1 MLSAATSRFNCSI
14 IRLLDCP
21 VPQSLNLAFC
31 GTPRFAVPTLVR
43 LVETGFAVGLVVTQ
57 PDRPKGRGLELVAS
71 PVKQSALRLGVPIVQ
86 PETIKNN
93 TDFRAQLSDLKPDAI
108 IVVGYGRIIP
118 QWMLDL
124 PPLGNINLHASL
136 LPKYRGAA
144 PIQWA
149 IARGES
155 ITGVTTMK
163 IDSGLDTG
171 DILLQQEIPIAADDT
186 AETLAAKLAAIGA
199 DLIVTTLQG
208 LQAGTIRPRKQDSSK
223 ATLAPILR
231 KEDGR
236 MDFSHKAGEIL
247 NRLRGFQPWPG
258 AYSQFRGKN
267 LQLWQAALAD
277 RALSPSELRVEG
289 DRLFAGC
296 GERTAIELLDLQLEG
311 KKRTAASDFI
321 RGYRPLPGERLGIWD
336 ETK

>member
-1 MLSAATSRFNCSI
+1 MLQT
-14 IRLLDCP
+14 
-21 VPQSLNLAFC
+21 LNLVFC

-43 LVETGFAVGLVVTQ
+43 LVETGFAVRLVVTQ

-71 PVKQSALRLGVPIVQ
+71 PVKQSALQLGLPIVQ
-86 PETIKNN
+86 PEAIKNN
-93 TDFRAQLSDLKPDAI
+93 IDFRAQLSDLKAGAI

-149 IARGES
+149 IARGENV
-155 ITGVTTMK
+155 TGVTTMK

-171 DILLQQEIPIAADDT
+171 DILLQQQIPIAANDT
-186 AETLAAKLAAIGA
+186 AETLASKLAAIGA
-199 DLIVTTLQG
+199 DLTVTTVQG
-208 LQAGTIRPRKQDSSK
+208 LQADTIRPRKQDSSQ
-223 ATLAPILR
+223 ATLAPILQ
-231 KEDGR
+231 KEDGHI
-236 MDFSHKAGEIL
+236 DFFRKSEEIL
-247 NRLRGFQPWPG
+247 NRMRGFQPWPG

-267 LQLWQAALAD
+267 LQVMQAALAD
-277 RALSPSELRVEG
+277 RPLAPSELRVEG
-289 DRLFAGC
+289 NRLFAGC
-296 GERTAIELLDLQLEG
+296 GERTAIELIDLQLEG
-311 KKRTAASDFI
+311 KKRTSAADFI

-336 ETK
+336 ETE